1 MAVVFGSPNLFLLEN
16 CRCQNDTC
24 FCLVCR
30 RRQADSI
37 VGPLRGKG
45 QLRTFF
51 DTILPLAREVRA
63 EAVFKLPRNKLFMEK
78 FTRRNAYPIINIST
92 SNPGQKI
99 NQNISRC

>member
-1 MAVVFGSPNLFLLEN
+1 MLVYLEYSNMAVVFGSPNLFLLEN

-63 EAVFKLPRNKLFMEK
+63 DAVFKAQRNKLFMEK
-78 FTRRNAYPIINIST
+78 FTRRNA
-92 SNPGQKI
+92 
-99 NQNISRC
+99 

>member
-1 MAVVFGSPNLFLLEN
+1 MAVVFGSPNLFLLGN

-37 VGPLRGKG
+37 VCRLRGKG

-51 DTILPLAREVRA
+51 D
-63 EAVFKLPRNKLFMEK
+63 AVFKASKKQAVHGKVYKEECLSDNI
-78 FTRRNAYPIINIST
+78 YIST